1 MSNSPVSAS
10 TVFTEITDFDIVA
23 GSDVDM
29 SLLVTGKPGL
39 RIYLDL
45 FCANEEESCG
55 AWDKV

>member
-23 GSDVDM
+23 GSGVDT
-29 SLLVTGKPGL
+29 SLLVTGKSGL
-39 RIYLDL
+39 HIYIDP
-45 FCANEEESCG
+45 FSVNEKDSFY

>member
-10 TVFTEITDFDIVA
+10 TVFTEITDFVA
-23 GSDVDM
+23 ESDVDM

-39 RIYLDL
+39 CIYLDP

-55 AWDKV
+55 AWDNV

>member
-1 MSNSPVSAS
+1 MSNSLVSAA
-10 TVFTEITDFDIVA
+10 TAFTEITDFVA

-39 RIYLDL
+39 CIYLDT